1 MIYQIW
7 FQSIHFS
14 SDLAA
19 PDHPVYLGLKMTMF
33 GDETWERISP
43 VGFLRSDST
52 TSFFVS
58 DYSQVSLI
66 HSLTTSLLNYIYK
79 TDMHEFIGG
88 SKKNIIT

>member
-1 MIYQIW
+1 MA
-7 FQSIHFS
+7 
-14 SDLAA
+14 AA

-43 VGFLRSDST
+43 VRFLRSDPT

-66 HSLTTSLLNYIYK
+66 HSLKILIDIFDSQFIFVYQKSLKGTFKTSFLVQNHTLNLY
-79 TDMHEFIGG
+79 
-88 SKKNIIT
+88 SRV